1 MGRVKRLAGLLLTTA
16 VLLGWSESFAKWSI
30 DFETGPVF
38 AGYNDA
44 KIPGDTG
51 TKFSLSE
58 ELEMKSSYFFR
69 VRFTHSI
76 NDRHHI
82 SALFAPL
89 RLDASGQVNKPV
101 SFNQV
106 DFEAG
111 ASLKAKYRFDSYRL
125 TYQYR
130 FYRSKSFMA
139 GLGLTAKIRD
149 AAISLEDQ
157 NQKTEKKN
165 TGFVPLINFGLK
177 WMFAEKFGLLLE
189 GDALAA
195 PQGRAEDVLFAIDA
209 KISDTVAL
217 KAGYRLL
224 EGGADV
230 DEVYTFALF
239 HYIVVGA
246 TVVF

>member
-1 MGRVKRLAGLLLTTA
+1 MKRMKKTVGLLLSMV
-16 VLLGWSESFAKWSI
+16 VLVGWSESLAKWSI
-30 DFETGPVF
+30 DLETGPVF
-38 AGYNDA
+38 PGYNDA

-69 VRFTHSI
+69 VRFGYSI
-76 NDRHHI
+76 NHRHHI

-89 RLDASGQVNKPV
+89 RLDASGQVNNPV

-125 TYQYR
+125 TYRYVVYR
-130 FYRSKSFMA
+130 GRHFRA

-149 AAISLEDQ
+149 ASISLEDRH
-157 NQKTEKKN
+157 QKSEKKN

-195 PQGRAEDVLFAIDA
+195 PQGRAEDVLVALE
-209 KISDTVAL
+209 SRVNDTVTL

-239 HYIVVGA
+239 HYIVVGS

>member
-1 MGRVKRLAGLLLTTA
+1 MGRVKRLAGLLLTTV
-16 VLLGWSESFAKWSI
+16 VLVGWSESLAKWSVG
-30 DFETGPVF
+30 FETGAVF

-44 KIPGDTG
+44 RIPGDTG

-58 ELEMKSSYFFR
+58 ELEMESSYFFR

-76 NDRHHI
+76 NDRHQI

-106 DFEAG
+106 DFKAD

-130 FYRSKSFMA
+130 FYRGKSFGA

-149 AAISLEDQ
+149 ASISLEDQ

-177 WMFAEKFGLLLE
+177 WMFAEKFALLLE

-195 PQGRAEDVLFAIDA
+195 PQGRAEDVLFALEFRVSDA
-209 KISDTVAL
+209 VTL

-239 HYIVVGA
+239 HYIVVGS